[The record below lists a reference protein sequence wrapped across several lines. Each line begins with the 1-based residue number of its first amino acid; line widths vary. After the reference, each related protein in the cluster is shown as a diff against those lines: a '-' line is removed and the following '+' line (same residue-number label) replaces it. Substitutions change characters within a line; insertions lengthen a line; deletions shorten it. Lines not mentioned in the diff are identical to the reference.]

1 MLWGGGLLISCNDTP
16 PVITHEL
23 TLDTTN
29 VKTNYKLGETFEVTG
44 LVANY
49 VTYSNDVET
58 DNVTLNLVDLD
69 FSIEV
74 GTKFTAVQEDYK
86 VEVTYEDS
94 KAEYLIDIAALTV
107 TDKVNNSLGNIKFS
121 GEAYK
126 ELYSEINSLCD
137 EQHSLIKRYFPI
149 LPIE

>member
-1 MLWGGGLLISCNDTP
+1 MKRNNLLLSVLSVVVLGGALVGCNDTP

-29 VKTNYKLGETFEVTG
+29 VKTNYKLGESFEVTG

-49 VTYSNDVET
+49 VTYSNDVVT
-58 DNVTLNLVDLD
+58 DNVALNLTDLD

-74 GTKFTAVQEDYK
+74 GTKFETVQEDYK

-94 KAEYLIDIAALTV
+94 TAEYFVDIAALTV
-107 TDKVNNSLGNIKFS
+107 TDKINNSLGNILLINNPLVHK
-121 GEAYK
+121 GCVQ
-126 ELYSEINSLCD
+126 SES
-137 EQHSLIKRYFPI
+137 RGGVV
-149 LPIE
+149 